1 MHSCLGIFVLGTKGI
16 AGDGAVWAKAQNPV
30 FVAQAHMLP
39 LNAHYFL
46 FRRLKNWL
54 IDVL

>member
-16 AGDGAVWAKAQNPV
+16 AGEGTVWAKAQNPV